1 MAFKNIHTI
10 DVAYDNKVYGN
21 LIDPYEW
28 NKNFTDIEQNITA
41 NAENLND
48 NFAMLSGSD
57 GAANITSPDVIG
69 GTDEP
74 STVSAQ
80 LISIVSRLLETYT
93 ITELD
98 SKFEQVNANT
108 VHTISFNA
116 DNGSFTITNNDG
128 STTVI
133 DTNIEKIPVSVSLEK
148 NGENVMLV
156 ITNYDGTTSSADV
169 TNLLNVYT
177 FIDSNTLR
185 FDADKYDI
193 SAEVKKGSITLEHLA
208 DGVVSAIEKLR
219 DEARAAKNDA
229 EAAKTAAETAEA
241 NAEQSAKISESY
253 AVGTSG
259 IRSGETTDN
268 AKYYSEQSKTY
279 SQMSENS
286 YQRVARAENATITA
300 KNEAETARDEAVEA
314 MNENVEALS
323 NYATVDS
330 VKSVRNDFGR
340 LSGYVDFVGA
350 NVGADILPVVIYNT
364 VPNNV
369 VIKNGTQLFLST
381 ASANFGIP
389 GKSKYKIEFYDIM
402 ANKLP
407 NLPVAEIR
415 YSSNDTTLPTWSDGD
430 VLSLTY
436 YVNHWI
442 IDGVVPAT
450 NNVRGVVKI
459 DSSVDSEDE
468 TVAATSAAVKKAY
481 DKAVEAKTVADAAAT
496 PEYVDTTVEQFAQS
510 AMQTVEEKFLPKTG
524 GIIEAAVGDTPEGD
538 TSLTIKHGNAGIMLN
553 AMTYAD
559 VDDGEGNIAYAN
571 DSVITAGIQN
581 ENTISCAMMGTH
593 YSIPL
598 VASGSNNI
606 GVISAFEGNDIAD
619 AFGDNA
625 LIMYS
630 GGGVRALQNLT
641 APLED
646 SHATNKK
653 YVDDADAVVKQY
665 TDSELKNCSDAIG
678 NDISILNNRIA
689 PSNSITWGQLALGTV
704 NYANGDGSVENPYRI
719 YTPEQ
724 LLFATKMSDSRLT
737 PQKDKVSYKLM
748 SDLDMGNAQIT
759 PITLQNSVFDGNGYC
774 IKNFRYTA
782 KANLYSGL
790 FGYCADSTIKDL
802 EISPNLS
809 YEITLTVDNFGLLVG
824 FAKNTIIERCK
835 IVCSS
840 YHINSDKTN
849 SCVGG
854 IAGSLDGTSCVSDCY
869 VSGRCRGEKVGA
881 IAGRVYS
888 NSVNIVRNAARNMFL
903 SNFDPNS
910 ANCSLGKY
918 VGYHNSPEAITAENF
933 SYNYIL
939 ISIRSIAFGAT
950 STYIITDKIP
960 QIGNSDIVF
969 DNNRLLNT
977 SQEKKIE
984 NYLTFDFENVW
995 EMNEAFRQ
1003 PYPRK
1008 NHKPF

>member
-524 GIIEAAVGDTPEGD
+524 GKMTGN
-538 TSLTIKHGNAGIMLN
+538 LTIDVTESQANTSFIAVDYGDCIAEITVNESKPSIGLFGNGSGSVEMSATSNTSN
-553 AMTYAD
+553 ATLSGNSSTLFLYGASS
-559 VDDGEGNIAYAN
+559 DDGSGTSALYIRNQSGNRRIYGLSPLGEGAN
-571 DSVITAGIQN
+571 DSHVAPKSYVDRMANFYAVECSGTDGKTYKRWGKGDNDIIYYDVSQPWYFEINQNRVLEVKITVTFDCTDYMSGIQVYG
-581 ENTISCAMMGTH
+581 AKK
-593 YSIPL
+593 
-598 VASGSNNI
+598 SGSI
-606 GVISAFEGNDIAD
+606 VDFPLLMDIKAGNAV
-619 AFGDNA
+619 AN
-625 LIMYS
+625 
-630 GGGVRALQNLT
+630 R
-641 APLED
+641 P
-646 SHATNKK
+646 AT
-653 YVDDADAVVKQY
+653 Y
-665 TDSELKNCSDAIG
+665 T
-678 NDISILNNRIA
+678 
-689 PSNSITWGQLALGTV
+689 GTV
-704 NYANGDGSVENPYRI
+704 YATVNSYVGATQGDGYGMI
-719 YTPEQ
+719 YAS
-724 LLFATKMSDSRLT
+724 LYGDITKIT
-737 PQKDKVSYKLM
+737 
-748 SDLDMGNAQIT
+748 NA
-759 PITLQNSVFDGNGYC
+759 
-774 IKNFRYTA
+774 
-782 KANLYSGL
+782 
-790 FGYCADSTIKDL
+790 
-802 EISPNLS
+802 
-809 YEITLTVDNFGLLVG
+809 
-824 FAKNTIIERCK
+824 K
-835 IVCSS
+835 IMV
-840 YHINSDKTN
+840 
-849 SCVGG
+849 
-854 IAGSLDGTSCVSDCY
+854 
-869 VSGRCRGEKVGA
+869 
-881 IAGRVYS
+881 
-888 NSVNIVRNAARNMFL
+888 
-903 SNFDPNS
+903 
-910 ANCSLGKY
+910 
-918 VGYHNSPEAITAENF
+918 EAITMH
-933 SYNYIL
+933 
-939 ISIRSIAFGAT
+939 
-950 STYIITDKIP
+950 P
-960 QIGNSDIVF
+960 F
-969 DNNRLLNT
+969 D
-977 SQEKKIE
+977 
-984 NYLTFDFENVW
+984 W
-995 EMNEAFRQ
+995 
-1003 PYPRK
+1003 
-1008 NHKPF
+1008 